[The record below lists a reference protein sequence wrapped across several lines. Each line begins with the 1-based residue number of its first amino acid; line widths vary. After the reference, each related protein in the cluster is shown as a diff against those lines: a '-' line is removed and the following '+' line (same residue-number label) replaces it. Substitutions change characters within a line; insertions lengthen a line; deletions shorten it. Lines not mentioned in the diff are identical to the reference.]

1 MGELI
6 LGFMVLTPWATA
18 AVAAVAS
25 RRSSPHVA
33 ARLSA
38 AMTGGGFAIA
48 VSATA
53 ITLGSGRV
61 VLEIGASSVQLDPL
75 SVLISML
82 VFGLSAVI
90 QSFAVR
96 YLRGDP
102 RQGWFVVS
110 AGALTASTVLLVSAA
125 SVIVFAFAWV
135 LAGTALVAALATYP
149 DLPQA
154 REGVRRTAS
163 RLAIADAGLVVG
175 VGIVVI
181 AGGGDRPL
189 SELGSVAQELGEPLS
204 LVVAVLLV
212 GAALAHSSQIPF
224 HGWLPSTL
232 AAPTPVSALMHAGV
246 VNAGAI
252 LLVRFSPVISTHAW
266 LMIAIALIGGAT
278 LVWASAARLVR
289 PDVKGRLV
297 YSTMGQ
303 MGFMIMA
310 CGLGAYAAAIFH
322 LIAHS
327 LFKSSLFLGA
337 GMGVRR
343 SVIDRDRPPA
353 DPVTGLRRSLA
364 VLIAIVIPAIGLI
377 AAELLLAES
386 VSPATLAL
394 LAFVAVTGAITLGS
408 ALIAR
413 FTVGTVVGGTAGMLA
428 VTFGYVA
435 FLTAFSSALDPV
447 AAAEPAP
454 AWLVAIPAIGLLM
467 LEVLPRTRLLPG
479 LRDRVYARAI
489 SAPSPHR
496 SLSKGLAS

>member
-6 LGFMVLTPWATA
+6 LGVMVGAPWATA
-18 AVAAVAS
+18 AVAAVTAA
-25 RRSSPHVA
+25 RASPHVA

-38 AMTGGGFAIA
+38 ALTGAGFAISVVAA
-48 VSATA
+48 V
-53 ITLGSGRV
+53 ITFSIGPV
-61 VLEIGASSVQLDPL
+61 VLEYGGSGVQLDPL

-82 VFGLSAVI
+82 VFGLSGLI

-135 LAGTALVAALATYP
+135 AAGAALVAALATYP

-163 RLAIADAGLVVG
+163 RLAIADAGLLVG

-189 SELGSVAQELGEPLS
+189 SEIGAAAQALGEPLN
-204 LVVAVLLV
+204 LAVAVLLV

-224 HGWLPSTL
+224 HGWLPFTL

-252 LLVRFSPVISTHAW
+252 LLVRFSPMISTHAW
-266 LMIAIALIGGAT
+266 LMIAIALLGGAT

-297 YSTMGQ
+297 FSTMAQ

-343 SVIDRDRPPA
+343 SVIERDRPVPQPA
-353 DPVTGLRRSLA
+353 TGVRR
-364 VLIAIVIPAIGLI
+364 VLTVVIAIVIPASGLI

-386 VSPATLAL
+386 FSPATLTL

-408 ALIAR
+408 ALITR
-413 FTVGTVVGGTAGMLA
+413 FTWATAFGGIVGMLA
-428 VTFGYVA
+428 LTFGYVA
-435 FLTAFSSALDPV
+435 FLTAFSAALDPV
-447 AAAEPAP
+447 SAAEPAP
-454 AWLVAIPAIGLLM
+454 AWLVIIPALGLLV
-467 LEVLPRTRLLPG
+467 LEVLPRTRALQAV
-479 LRDRVYARAI
+479 RDRVYTRAI
-489 SAPSPHR
+489 STPAPP
-496 SLSKGLAS
+496 LAFTKGLV